1 MADYGLLNN
10 MQGSMSGTMPS
21 LLRQITTPCKI
32 GDTLEIDVLKEY
44 EVTFESEVTENPV
57 ETGFIV
63 ADHVIRKPLSLKLT
77 AVFTP
82 TPVTFLS
89 HFGGVPNVNRLND
102 VANTLMQI
110 YQKADPVT
118 IKLHDAI
125 YDNMVMLTAPLR
137 RNVQNG
143 ICYEMELNFKHVVVV
158 EQRTEEVPEEYA
170 SNDAQ
175 GKAGQTEKDGGT
187 AEQKDIGTG
196 MTTVANTATVDISSL
211 QADYNVNGDIST
223 GKEITATVAAVSII
237 SALQY

>member
-10 MQGSMSGTMPS
+10 MQSQMSGTMPS
-21 LLRQITTPCKI
+21 LLRQIITPCKI
-32 GDTLEIDVLKEY
+32 GDNLEIDVLKEY

-63 ADHVIRKPLSLKLT
+63 ADHVIRKPLTLKLT

-82 TPVTFLS
+82 TPVTFLN
-89 HFGGVPNVNRLND
+89 HFGGKPNVNRLND
-102 VANTLMQI
+102 VANALMQI

-118 IKLHDAI
+118 VTLHDAI
-125 YDNMVMLTAPLR
+125 YDNMVMLTAPLK

-158 EQRTEEVPEEYA
+158 EQRTEEVSEEYT

-175 GKAGQTEKDGGT
+175 GKAGQTEKDGG
-187 AEQKDIGTG
+187 
-196 MTTVANTATVDISSL
+196 
-211 QADYNVNGDIST
+211 
-223 GKEITATVAAVSII
+223 
-237 SALQY
+237 

>member
-10 MQGSMSGTMPS
+10 MQSSMSGTMPS
-21 LLRQITTPCKI
+21 LLRQLITPCKI
-32 GDTLEIDVLKEY
+32 GDALEIDVLKEY

-118 IKLHDAI
+118 ITLHDAI

-211 QADYNVNGDIST
+211 QADYNANGDIST